1 VSLLEETMSESKE
14 IVNHIE
20 KLALLEISPE
30 EKDVFSEQIG
40 KILKFVEKLNEL
52 DTAQIKPTS
61 HILPVQNVTR
71 KDTPYPSIS
80 RENILKLAPESN
92 SEFFLVPPVIQEF
105 QEA

>member
-1 VSLLEETMSESKE
+1 MSDSKQ
-14 IVNHIE
+14 IVNHVE

-30 EKDVFSEQIG
+30 EKDRFSEQIG

-52 DTAQIKPTS
+52 DTTKIKPTS

-71 KDTPYPSIS
+71 RDSPVPSIS
-80 RENILKLAPESN
+80 RENVIKLAPEAN
-92 SEFFLVPPVIQEF
+92 NEFYIVPPVIQEF